1 MDLCL
6 CSGTGVVAR
15 ILFCGQFLAA
25 GRDAQ
30 AAAASTAQLARE
42 LTAYTEEDFRR
53 LIQRNE
59 RVKTAYDYICRNN
72 GICCGHRI
80 AVDAGNLHKTGDRVA
95 DCVQDVLNRAGS
107 RLTALFRRAAHQIN
121 QTACSHAGSRAGGN
135 VG

>member
-59 RVKTAYDYICRNN
+59 RVKTARDQIAETTVFAADIALRLMQ
-72 GICCGHRI
+72 GICTRP
-80 AVDAGNLHKTGDRVA
+80 ATG
-95 DCVQDVLNRAGS
+95 S
-107 RLTALFRRAAHQIN
+107 QIVP
-121 QTACSHAGSRAGGN
+121 RMF
-135 VG
+135 